1 MSYTELLRKR
11 LVLGASTLLLMGSA
25 AWADG
30 SGYVDCASHPEETQV
45 YAKARRTTEVVA
57 SVSCGEGFTV
67 LLNGFIFSRI
77 QTSDGR
83 VGYIF
88 SNLITPGRGPGSAQ
102 ARNAAPA
109 PAPASSANGG
119 QPEVQASAERMKS
132 TQVEAAPAS
141 MREAIRTPKTQTP
154 SARTVSPSAEAPAA
168 VSAGAAT
175 ESAATTA
182 ASAAAPTGGAPSAAV
197 ETKKEAAVP
206 AADRAA
212 LEAKAEAALSLP
224 TSAQVMAAVNTPA
237 TSENAPAGAAS
248 ADVATATAAATS
260 SAAASS
266 AATNSAA
273 PSSETAASPS
283 AAAPATVQPS
293 ADASAQPQPEAAEP
307 AKAVE
312 PVRPNERWERPNAG
326 GRRTQPLVDFYGGYA
341 FVRTVSAGTSTNLNG
356 FMGAAAWNVKP
367 WLQLIADSSYNVT
380 TISGVKNVLY
390 GNHWGPRIFIQGL
403 GLRGHRGPGR
413 WGITPFAEALVGG
426 SRADTSLSGA
436 TTYSTSDNS
445 FSMKLGGGLDVHQ
458 SRHIEIRL
466 IDVDYYR
473 TGFGG
478 LHQNNYWATAGIV
491 IRLFGGGDE

>member
-1 MSYTELLRKR
+1 MSHTEMLRKR
-11 LVLGASTLLLMGSA
+11 LVLGASTLLLTGSA

-45 YAKARRTTEVVA
+45 YAKARRTTDVVA

-88 SNLITPGRGPGSAQ
+88 SNLITPGRAPGSAQ
-102 ARNAAPA
+102 ARRAAPA
-109 PAPASSANGG
+109 PAAASANSG
-119 QPEVQASAERMKS
+119 QPEVQASAERVKP

-141 MREAIRTPKTQTP
+141 MREAIRTPKP
-154 SARTVSPSAEAPAA
+154 AAGSSRTATNRAEPEAKEAPAA
-168 VSAGAAT
+168 ETSAGNAAT
-175 ESAATTA
+175 TPESAATASTSGTA
-182 ASAAAPTGGAPSAAV
+182 AI
-197 ETKKEAAVP
+197 P

-224 TSAQVMAAVNTPA
+224 SSAQVMAAVNTPA
-237 TSENAPAGAAS
+237 TSETAPAGL
-248 ADVATATAAATS
+248 TAAP

-266 AATNSAA
+266 
-273 PSSETAASPS
+273 EASPS
-283 AAAPATVQPS
+283 APAASIAPSAPSDVTAVPSEPAPATAQP
-293 ADASAQPQPEAAEP
+293 ADASAQPQPEAAAEP
-307 AKAVE
+307 VKPVE

-341 FVRTVSAGTSTNLNG
+341 FVRAVNPGASTNLNG

-367 WLQLIADSSYNVT
+367 YLQLIADSSYNVT

-390 GNHWGPRIFIQGL
+390 GNHWGPRIFIQGF

-426 SRADTSLSGA
+426 SRADTSVSGA
-436 TTYSTSDNS
+436 TAYSTSDNS

-491 IRLFGGGDE
+491 IRVFGGGDE

>member
-1 MSYTELLRKR
+1 MSHTEMLRKR
-11 LVLGASTLLLMGSA
+11 LLLGASTLLLTGSA

-30 SGYVDCASHPEETQV
+30 SGYVDCGSHPEETQV
-45 YAKARRTTEVVA
+45 YAKARRTTDVVA

-88 SNLITPGRGPGSAQ
+88 SNLITSGRAPGSAQ
-102 ARNAAPA
+102 ARRAAPA
-109 PAPASSANGG
+109 ATPAASANGG
-119 QPEVQASAERMKS
+119 QPEVQASAERVKP

-141 MREAIRTPKTQTP
+141 MREAIRAPK
-154 SARTVSPSAEAPAA
+154 PAA
-168 VSAGAAT
+168 GSSRAAT
-175 ESAATTA
+175 TAESAATGST
-182 ASAAAPTGGAPSAAV
+182 SAAAAI
-197 ETKKEAAVP
+197 P

-224 TSAQVMAAVNTPA
+224 SSAQVMAAVNTPA
-237 TSENAPAGAAS
+237 TSETAPAGVS
-248 ADVATATAAATS
+248 TAPNAATS
-260 SAAASS
+260 SEATTSAPAASS
-266 AATNSAA
+266 APSVPSDVTATPTEAV
-273 PSSETAASPS
+273 
-283 AAAPATVQPS
+283 PATAQP
-293 ADASAQPQPEAAEP
+293 ADASGQPQPEAAAEP
-307 AKAVE
+307 VKPVE

-341 FVRTVSAGTSTNLNG
+341 FLRAVNPGTNTNLNG

-390 GNHWGPRIFIQGL
+390 GNHWGPRIFIQGF

-426 SRADTSLSGA
+426 SRADTSVSGA
-436 TTYSTSDNS
+436 TAYSTSDNS